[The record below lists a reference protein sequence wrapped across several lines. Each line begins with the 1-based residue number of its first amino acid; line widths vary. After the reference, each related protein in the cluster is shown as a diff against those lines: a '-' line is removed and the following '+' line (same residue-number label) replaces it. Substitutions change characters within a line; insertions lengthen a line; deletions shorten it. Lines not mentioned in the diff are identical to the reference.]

1 MMMRD
6 ILNKLENG
14 KSTDSQKA
22 PQKDPQRAAQE
33 AMRPQLPKRFYKQ
46 VSISEE
52 ARVGDESPNVKVGF
66 GIHLDGREVK
76 TPARNPLRLPNQPS
90 AKIIAAEWEA
100 QEELIDAATMPA
112 TRLVNTA
119 IDGIAA
125 DPQAVLEDMLKF
137 AGSDLI
143 CYRASSSP
151 DLIELQN
158 NEWDPVLDWIGEEFG
173 ARFETTRSLIQIEQP
188 KEAITSISVALRRW
202 QDPISIGSLHTFTT
216 LTGSIFLA
224 LAIASAQ
231 YTAEQAWKIAHVD
244 EDWNISTWG
253 EDYEAKKRRDNR
265 WKELEAAF
273 LVFQAINTKP

>member
-6 ILNKLENG
+6 ILNNIENG
-14 KSTDSQKA
+14 KSAD

-216 LTGSIFLA
+216 LTGSVFLA

-265 WKELEAAF
+265 WKELEAAY
-273 LVFQAINTKP
+273 LVFHAINTKP